1 VEERELI
8 SKCLLNDRSAQ
19 KDLYNSYAPRIFA
32 LIKRYIQDTF
42 VAEDILVESFFKIFS
57 RLSQYRET
65 GSFEGWMK
73 RVAVNECLMYLR
85 KNKAFH
91 LTIES
96 DNIVLPFEISVE
108 SDIDFEMLSQALD
121 LLPVGY
127 RTVFNLYVMDGFK
140 HKEIA
145 EKLGISVNTSKSQF
159 KLAKERLEKIF
170 KQKKIS
176 ITG

>member
-1 VEERELI
+1 MEERELI
-8 SKCLLNDRSAQ
+8 SKCIQNDRSAQ
-19 KDLYNSYAPRIFA
+19 QDLYNSYAPRIFA
-32 LIKRYIQDTF
+32 LIRRYIQDTF
-42 VAEDILVESFFKIFS
+42 IAEDILVESFFKIFT
-57 RLSQYRET
+57 RLSQYSEA

-73 RVAVNECLMYLR
+73 RIAVNECLMYLR
-85 KNKAFH
+85 KNKVFH

-96 DNIVLPFEISVE
+96 DNLVLPYEISVE
-108 SDIDFEMLSQALD
+108 SEIDFEMLSQALD

-127 RTVFNLYVMDGFK
+127 RTVFNLYVLDGYK

>member
-8 SKCLLNDRSAQ
+8 SKCIQNDRLAQ
-19 KDLYNSYAPRIFA
+19 RDLYNRYAPRIFA
-32 LIKRYIQDTF
+32 LIKRYIQDSF
-42 VAEDILVESFFKIFS
+42 VAEDMLVESFFKIFT
-57 RLSQYRET
+57 RLSQYKET

-73 RVAVNECLMYLR
+73 KVAVNECLMYLR
-85 KNKAFH
+85 KNKVFH

-96 DNIVLPFEISVE
+96 DNIVLPFEIGVE
-108 SDIDFEMLSQALD
+108 SEIDFEMLSQALD

-127 RTVFNLYVMDGFK
+127 RTVFNLYVLDGYK

-159 KLAKERLEKIF
+159 RLAKERLEKIF
-170 KQKKIS
+170 KQKNIS